1 MSTRAQLDCAAPGRW
16 TACILVALVV
26 ILPGLARAES
36 DAALLPTG
44 CGPGSTAVGVAA
56 VVDARTVTLA
66 DGRELRLAGIEVP
79 AADAGAA
86 QSKAHGD
93 AKAHLESLVAGRT
106 AALGG
111 AEHDRY
117 GRLVA
122 HAFVTGTEPAR
133 WIQAELVAHGHAR
146 IAGRRGEAACTA
158 ALRQRERQAR
168 AAQLGLW
175 ADPYYGLRR
184 ADDPAA
190 VSRERGRFAIVEGR
204 VVSVRESGGTLYVN
218 FGGRWST
225 DFTVTIAKRQERTF
239 AEAGLEPKRLA
250 GRRIQV
256 RGWIEERG
264 GPWIEA
270 TAPEQI
276 EVVERN

>member
-1 MSTRAQLDCAAPGRW
+1 MSTRAQLDCAGPGRW
-16 TACILVALVV
+16 TACILFALVAAV
-26 ILPGLARAES
+26 PGLARAES

-44 CGPGSTAVGVAA
+44 CGPDSIVVGVAA

-79 AADAGAA
+79 AADAAVA
-86 QSKAHGD
+86 QSKASME
-93 AKAHLESLVAGRT
+93 AKAHLESLVAGRAVT
-106 AALGG
+106 LGN

-122 HAFVTGTEPAR
+122 HAFVAGGEPPR

-146 IAGRRGEAACTA
+146 VTGRLGAPACAA
-158 ALRQRERQAR
+158 ALRQRERAAR

-190 VSRERGRFAIVEGR
+190 VARERGRFTIVEGR

-218 FGGRWST
+218 FGGRWSS

-270 TAPEQI
+270 SAPEQI

>member
-1 MSTRAQLDCAAPGRW
+1 
-16 TACILVALVV
+16 
-26 ILPGLARAES
+26 
-36 DAALLPTG
+36 LLPTG
-44 CGPGSTAVGVAA
+44 CGPSSTVVGVAA
-56 VVDARTVTLA
+56 VVDARTVSLA
-66 DGRELRLAGIEVP
+66 DGRELRLAGIEVA
-79 AADAGAA
+79 AADVGAA
-86 QSKAHGD
+86 HADAHAD
-93 AKAHLESLVAGRT
+93 AKAYLASLVAGRSVT
-106 AALGG
+106 LGN

-122 HAFVTGTEPAR
+122 HAFVTGAEQAR
-133 WIQAELVAHGHAR
+133 DPWLQGEMVARGYAR
-146 IAGRRGEAACTA
+146 VAGRRGAAACTGP
-158 ALRQRERQAR
+158 LRQRERAAR

-190 VSRERGRFAIVEGR
+190 VAQERGRFAIVEGK

-239 AEAGLEPKRLA
+239 AAAGLEPKRLA

-256 RGWIEERG
+256 RGFIEERG